1 MSLGD
6 SLRDMLAWVDQSI
19 STDAAFVVS
28 VDVRSDILYL
38 VGRFWL
44 LEHLSCTNL
53 LTDLSLLGF
62 YFPVQAHNST
72 PSSVMTI
79 SSQKPLGNG
88 VHSTPTNAV

>member
-53 LTDLSLLGF
+53 LTDLSVTRILLSGSST
-62 YFPVQAHNST
+62 QLNS
-72 PSSVMTI
+72 I
-79 SSQKPLGNG
+79 FR
-88 VHSTPTNAV
+88 HDH